1 VKKGPLRKLYEKK
14 IYPDQYFP
22 LEVGMKKAQDG
33 NFAFHVAMQ
42 SAYEYILKHFTNH
55 EICGLQELPGY
66 IEVSP
71 NAPN

>member
-22 LEVGMKKAQDG
+22 LEVGMKKVQDG

-55 EICGLQELPGY
+55 EISGLQELPGY
-66 IEVSP
+66 IEVSR

>member
-22 LEVGMKKAQDG
+22 LEVGMKKVQDG

-66 IEVSP
+66 IEVSR